1 MGEDHVD
8 GAKFRSVLG
17 RYPTGVTLV
26 SALDDDGPFAMVIG
40 SFGSVS
46 LDPPLV
52 QFMPGKESA
61 TWKRINATG
70 NYCVNVLGEGQLDL
84 SNSFFNKEVDP
95 FEAIDWTSGPTGS
108 PIVGGCVAWIDC
120 SIQAIH
126 EAGDHY
132 IVVGSVEGMGEGS
145 AESQPLLF
153 LGGAY
158 GSFGTLPEK

>member
-1 MGEDHVD
+1 MDLHLECRAG
-8 GAKFRSVLG
+8 S
-17 RYPTGVTLV
+17 PTTV
-26 SALDDDGPFAMVIG
+26 
-40 SFGSVS
+40 
-46 LDPPLV
+46 
-52 QFMPGKESA
+52 
-61 TWKRINATG
+61 
-70 NYCVNVLGEGQLDL
+70 
-84 SNSFFNKEVDP
+84 P

-108 PIVGGCVAWIDC
+108 PRVGGCVAWIDC